1 MGLNRHEDALKLA
14 DERLKLLEN
23 DQDALMMKME
33 IEANRG
39 HFAEARAWAR
49 KVVDQGKESSTL
61 LNNIAWYALFMPRVD
76 PADIDTAVR
85 STQLSK
91 EDPHIL
97 HTLAC
102 LYAETGRT
110 KEAHDLLVRAMDQLN
125 LDEPNDDF
133 WFAFGRIA

>member
-1 MGLNRHEDALKLA
+1 
-14 DERLKLLEN
+14 
-23 DQDALMMKME
+23 
-33 IEANRG
+33 
-39 HFAEARAWAR
+39 
-49 KVVDQGKESSTL
+49 
-61 LNNIAWYALFMPRVD
+61 MPRVD

-133 WFAFGRIA
+133 WFAFGRIAEQYGERDAALADYHRLKKPKEPLAVATSSWRLAQNRLKAMGEAGAQ